1 MKKILLVLIVS
12 FLTIKGM
19 GQQKKLQDLVG
30 RWEIVGE
37 RENGASLE
45 VIDSSTIIL
54 VYGGERKK
62 IRDYSIDFTK
72 SPIWFDFSTIGDSA
86 SMVTVKSLIEIVSEG
101 MIKWQLFVDEERTP
115 HFSSAKGELFF
126 LRKTIATTVAT
137 TVSNN

>member
-1 MKKILLVLIVS
+1 MKKTLLILFVS
-12 FLTIKGM
+12 FCTAKAT

-72 SPIWFDFSTIGDSA
+72 SPIWFDFSTVGDSA
-86 SMVTVKSLIEIVSEG
+86 SMITVKSLIEIINNN

-115 HFSSAKGELFF
+115 HFSSSKGELFF
-126 LRKTIATTVAT
+126 LRKTISTTVAA